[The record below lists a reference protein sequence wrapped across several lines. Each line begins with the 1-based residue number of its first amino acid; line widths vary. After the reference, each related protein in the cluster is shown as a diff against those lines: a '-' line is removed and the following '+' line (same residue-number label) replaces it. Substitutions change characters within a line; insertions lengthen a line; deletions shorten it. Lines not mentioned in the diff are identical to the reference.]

1 MTQITTVDDLI
12 NDENFNINDYEGYI
26 YITTILDTGRKY
38 IGKKNFFHN
47 TNVKLGKKE
56 LANLPVTRGK
66 KPAKKLIIKE
76 SDWKTYYGSAQEIK
90 DSIKQYPKEHITR
103 VVLRLC
109 KTKKELTYYECKYL
123 FQYGV
128 LEPGNNYINDN
139 ILGKFYSKDLGDP
152 ENFS

>member
-1 MTQITTVDDLI
+1 MAQTTVDELI
-12 NDENFNINDYEGYI
+12 NDKSFDINEYEGYI

-56 LANLPVTRGK
+56 LANLPTARGK
-66 KPAKKLIIKE
+66 KPSKKKVTKE

-90 DSIKQYPKEHITR
+90 DSVKQYPKERIIRTL
-103 VVLRLC
+103 LRLC

-123 FQYGV
+123 FDYNV
-128 LEPGNNYINDN
+128 LEPNSGFINDN
-139 ILGKFYSKDLGDP
+139 ILGKFYSKDLVV
-152 ENFS
+152 

>member
-1 MTQITTVDDLI
+1 MLQVTTVDELI
-12 NDENFNINDYEGYI
+12 NNENFDINEYEGYI

-56 LANLPVTRGK
+56 LANLPTARGK
-66 KPAKKLIIKE
+66 KPSKKKVTKE

-90 DSIKQYPKEHITR
+90 DSVKQYPKERITR
-103 VVLRLC
+103 TLIRLC

-123 FQYGV
+123 FDYNV
-128 LEPGNNYINDN
+128 LEPNSGFINDN
-139 ILGKFYSKDLGDP
+139 ILGKFYSKDLVV
-152 ENFS
+152 

>member
-1 MTQITTVDDLI
+1 MAQITVDELI
-12 NDENFNINDYEGYI
+12 NDESFDINEYEGYI

-56 LANLPVTRGK
+56 LANLPTARGK
-66 KPAKKLIIKE
+66 KPSKKKVTKE

-90 DSIKQYPKEHITR
+90 DSVKQYPKERIIRTL
-103 VVLRLC
+103 LRLC

-123 FQYGV
+123 FDYNV
-128 LEPGNNYINDN
+128 LEPNSGFINDN
-139 ILGKFYSKDLGDP
+139 ILGKFYSKDLVV
-152 ENFS
+152 

>member
-1 MTQITTVDDLI
+1 MLQVTTVDELI
-12 NDENFNINDYEGYI
+12 NNKSFDINEYEGYI

-56 LANLPVTRGK
+56 LANLPTSRGK
-66 KPAKKLIIKE
+66 KPSKKKVTKE

-90 DSIKQYPKEHITR
+90 DSVKQYSKERITR
-103 VVLRLC
+103 TLIRLC

-123 FQYGV
+123 FDYNV
-128 LEPGNNYINDN
+128 LEPNSGFINDN
-139 ILGKFYSKDLGDP
+139 ILGKFYSKDLVV
-152 ENFS
+152 

>member
-1 MTQITTVDDLI
+1 MLQVTEITTVDELI
-12 NDENFNINDYEGYI
+12 NDESFNINEYEGYI

-56 LANLPVTRGK
+56 LANLPTARGK
-66 KPAKKLIIKE
+66 KPSKKKVTKE

-90 DSIKQYPKEHITR
+90 DSVKQYPKERIIRTL
-103 VVLRLC
+103 LRLC

-123 FQYGV
+123 FDYNV
-128 LEPGNNYINDN
+128 LEPNSGFINDN
-139 ILGKFYSKDLGDP
+139 ILGKFYSKDLVV
-152 ENFS
+152 